1 MFIPADRPV
10 TADILL
16 SVIDNLPLPSPIK
29 FGIFGLS
36 QNAVGRLRADS
47 GVEGLAHLVTPPRA
61 ILARFL
67 ATDQDLV
74 LPLAFPT
81 VSEFVD
87 HLDAV
92 LPAPADLRTIA
103 LTLGRE
109 ESAASR
115 WSRGENLSAYPAIRT
130 MMALVSIDPTKTKR
144 RWELLSRMANREAR
158 LRGIESLDKAGSW
171 GAKIQPWLPSNMSNG
186 GAAMVTISGG
196 PVNTH
201 A

>member
-16 SVIDNLPLPSPIK
+16 SAIDNLPLPSPIK

-36 QNAVGRLRADS
+36 QNAVGRLRADC
-47 GVEGLAHLVTPPRA
+47 GVEGLGHLVTPPRA
-61 ILARFL
+61 ILARLL
-67 ATDQDLV
+67 ATDQNLV

-92 LPAPADLRTIA
+92 LPAPPDLRTIA
-103 LTLGRE
+103 LMLGRE

-130 MMALVSIDPTKTKR
+130 MMALVSIDPAQTNR

-171 GAKIQPWLPSNMSNG
+171 GAKIQPWLSSNMPNG
-186 GAAMVTISGG
+186 GTAMAPLNG
-196 PVNTH
+196 
-201 A
+201 